1 MSWRS
6 PGIEHVAVP
15 THTALGDHFHQL
27 IQISATY
34 RWLSTCKKLT
44 LKSMATAIFS
54 AASLI
59 EISSFS
65 PTARMIG
72 SVSRYSRSVHTIS
85 RAKSRE

>member
-6 PGIEHVAVP
+6 PGIEHVAVL

-27 IQISATY
+27 IQISQY

-59 EISSFS
+59 EISSSS